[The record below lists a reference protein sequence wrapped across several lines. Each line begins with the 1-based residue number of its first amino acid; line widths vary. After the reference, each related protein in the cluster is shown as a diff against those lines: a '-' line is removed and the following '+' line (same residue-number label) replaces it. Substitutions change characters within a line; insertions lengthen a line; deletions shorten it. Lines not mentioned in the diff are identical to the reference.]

1 MTQEQIR
8 EIRYLVGEAWK
19 GTYNPATVYGN
30 ANVVQDP
37 TGLSVYRSLKPGN
50 GGHDLSDTN
59 WWFCIIDLSSIKD
72 IRDQMV
78 TDDNTVAEHEL
89 ERVAAE
95 ETRVSNETARIN
107 AENARIEAEQERA
120 SAESIRIQHEQTRDS
135 QETAR
140 IQNENQRVS
149 NENARVQAENTRILN
164 EQGRV
169 AAEEA
174 RELAETNRQA
184 VFAEDHSVAAADH
197 ATAVED
203 HAAMSS
209 LVDRADADHTAIT
222 SALETAAADHTQAGN
237 DHTRAESDHTTAGN
251 DHTQAGADHTQ
262 AGNDHTTAGNDHTR
276 AEEDHTESA
285 AATEAA
291 NAAAAGANALQEN
304 LEAGTVI
311 PALADNL
318 ESWAED
324 VSEVSN
330 SWDETIRSTAGDD
343 PIDTAFGGVL
353 TDIVA
358 KSDFKCDALKTS
370 GYNLLRLAS
379 NGGVAVA
386 VGNGWYF
393 PVPHLELGSFGD
405 ATKNNG
411 VLLTDKDGNNIKN
424 ATVRFKALADGVPTS
439 VNDGVAASYQDV
451 TYNDETFRT
460 YLTSGPGYLIVS
472 GITYADTCAHLA
484 WEDWYDKY
492 VSPTA
497 EDDAGDSISLTAL
510 FAAAPNG
517 TGKFLV
523 LGSGGNTVATR
534 ATRTSGTQM
543 TITDPI
549 GRVTSPSWTNELQE
563 DEETYKHSLTI
574 SGMKADGLAQIEGSD
589 QVLTVVGTT
598 VSYTDTNATA
608 ISGAV
613 RYEKAT
619 PVTATVTLT
628 KTQYNL
634 NDCGIEMKSGATGEA
649 YFGCTYSQNVAD
661 ALSQIAKVKLD
672 ISLSVVA
679 EALLYLYNENKALRE
694 LLTGKDNAVL
704 PVVKAQSVEC
714 DDILT
719 LGVPNVLYSSVEG
732 APSAENVPD
741 NWDEETMTVWDGC
754 PRKIGQQYVDKVN
767 KKVYYAVDVTGS
779 TSDWVALN

>member
-1 MTQEQIR
+1 MSTKQG
-8 EIRYLVGEAWK
+8 YLKERGTNNPIALKTIDTLVKDSARNQALSASLLNLIERNALGFPPFSTTTAYAEDDVCFYDRKLWK
-19 GTYNPATVYGN
+19 AKV
-30 ANVVQDP
+30 
-37 TGLSVYRSLKPGN
+37 
-50 GGHDLSDTN
+50 GGH
-59 WWFCIIDLSSIKD
+59 
-72 IRDQMV
+72 
-78 TDDNTVAEHEL
+78 
-89 ERVAAE
+89 
-95 ETRVSNETARIN
+95 
-107 AENARIEAEQERA
+107 
-120 SAESIRIQHEQTRDS
+120 
-135 QETAR
+135 
-140 IQNENQRVS
+140 
-149 NENARVQAENTRILN
+149 
-164 EQGRV
+164 
-169 AAEEA
+169 
-174 RELAETNRQA
+174 
-184 VFAEDHSVAAADH
+184 
-197 ATAVED
+197 
-203 HAAMSS
+203 
-209 LVDRADADHTAIT
+209 
-222 SALETAAADHTQAGN
+222 
-237 DHTRAESDHTTAGN
+237 
-251 DHTQAGADHTQ
+251 
-262 AGNDHTTAGNDHTR
+262 
-276 AEEDHTESA
+276 
-285 AATEAA
+285 
-291 NAAAAGANALQEN
+291 AAGAWNAADFEEFSIKEYITAIVNAIQEG
-304 LEAGTVI
+304 LESGSII

-318 ESWAED
+318 ASWAED

-330 SWDETIRSTAGDD
+330 SWDETVRSTAGDD
-343 PIDTAFGGVL
+343 PIDTAYGGVL
-353 TDIVA
+353 ASIVA
-358 KSDFKCDALKTS
+358 KSDFKCDALVTS

-379 NGGVAVA
+379 NGGVAVV

-393 PVPHLELGSFGD
+393 PVPHLELGAFGD

-451 TYNDETFRT
+451 TYNNETFRT

-484 WEDWYDKY
+484 WEDWYNKY

-497 EDDAGDSISLTAL
+497 EDDAGDNISLTAL

-534 ATRTSGTQM
+534 ATRTGSTQM

-574 SGMKADGLAQIEGSD
+574 SDMKADGLAQIEGSD

-619 PVTATVTLT
+619 PATANVTLT
-628 KTQYNL
+628 KTQYVL
-634 NDCGIEMKSGATGEA
+634 NDCGIEMKGGATGEA

-679 EALLYLYNENKALRE
+679 EAMLYLYNENKALRE
-694 LLTGKDNAVL
+694 LLTGKGNAVL
-704 PVVKAQSVEC
+704 PYIKAQTIEC
-714 DDILT
+714 VDKMT
-719 LGVPNVLYSSVEG
+719 LGVPDVLVSSVEG
-732 APSAENVPD
+732 APSATNVPD
-741 NWDEETMTVWDGC
+741 NWDEETMTVWNGC
-754 PRKIGQQYVDKVN
+754 PRKIGQQYVDKVS
-767 KKVYYAVDVTGS
+767 KKVYYAVAVTGS
-779 TSDWVALN
+779 TNDWVALN

>member
-1 MTQEQIR
+1 MPTKQGHLLER
-8 EIRYLVGEAWK
+8 GTSNPFAPKTLDTLVKDTVRNRALSQSLTKLLENTTLGFPEFTTTTGYAVDDKVFYDRRLWKFIVAHAAGAW
-19 GTYNPATVYGN
+19 N
-30 ANVVQDP
+30 ANHV
-37 TGLSVYRSLKPGN
+37 SE
-50 GGHDLSDTN
+50 
-59 WWFCIIDLSSIKD
+59 FSIKD
-72 IRDQMV
+72 YADAI
-78 TDDNTVAEHEL
+78 TEALANKI
-89 ERVAAE
+89 
-95 ETRVSNETARIN
+95 VSGEVVSAL
-107 AENARIEAEQERA
+107 AENLA
-120 SAESIRIQHEQTRDS
+120 SWE
-135 QETAR
+135 
-140 IQNENQRVS
+140 
-149 NENARVQAENTRILN
+149 
-164 EQGRV
+164 
-169 AAEEA
+169 
-174 RELAETNRQA
+174 
-184 VFAEDHSVAAADH
+184 
-197 ATAVED
+197 
-203 HAAMSS
+203 
-209 LVDRADADHTAIT
+209 
-222 SALETAAADHTQAGN
+222 
-237 DHTRAESDHTTAGN
+237 
-251 DHTQAGADHTQ
+251 
-262 AGNDHTTAGNDHTR
+262 
-276 AEEDHTESA
+276 
-285 AATEAA
+285 
-291 NAAAAGANALQEN
+291 
-304 LEAGTVI
+304 
-311 PALADNL
+311 
-318 ESWAED
+318 ED

-358 KSDFKCDALKTS
+358 KSDFKCDALVTS

-386 VGNGWYF
+386 VGNGWYV
-393 PVPHLELGSFGD
+393 PIPHLELGAFGD

-439 VNDGVAASYQDV
+439 ENDGVAASYQDV

-497 EDDAGDSISLTAL
+497 EDDAGDSISLAAL

-534 ATRTSGTQM
+534 ATRTSSTQM

-574 SGMKADGLAQIEGSD
+574 SGMKTDGLAQIDGSD

-598 VSYTDTNATA
+598 ASYTDTNATA

-619 PVTATVTLT
+619 AATANVTLT
-628 KTQYNL
+628 KTQYAL

-679 EALLYLYNENKALRE
+679 EAMLYLYNENKALRE
-694 LLTGKDNAVL
+694 LLTGKNNAVL
-704 PVVKAQSVEC
+704 PYIKAQTIEYI
-714 DDILT
+714 DKMT
-719 LGVPNVLYSSVEG
+719 MGVPDVLESKNAG
-732 APSAENVPD
+732 APSAANIPD
-741 NWDEETMTVWDGC
+741 NWNEATMNVWDGC
-754 PRKIGQQYVDKVN
+754 PRRIGQQYVDKESG
-767 KKVYYAVDVTGS
+767 KVYYAIKVTGS
-779 TSDWVALN
+779 TSDWAPLN

>member
-1 MTQEQIR
+1 MNEQIQ
-8 EIRYLVGEAWK
+8 EIRYQVGEAWK
-19 GTYNPATVYGN
+19 GTYNAATIYGN
-30 ANVVQDP
+30 ANVVQDA
-37 TGLSVYRSLKPGN
+37 TGLSVYRSLKSGN
-50 GGHDLSDTN
+50 VGHPLTDPQ
-59 WWFCIIDLSSIKD
+59 WWFCIIDLSSIKAESD
-72 IRDQMV
+72 RLQQIDTQVENNEATRIANEEGRVSAEQARVNAEQNRIYNEQHRENSETARIRAEQDRV
-78 TDDNTVAEHEL
+78 TQENQRISQEQGRVGAEQQRVVKEQQRVSQ
-89 ERVAAE
+89 EASRVAAE
-95 ETRVSNETARIN
+95 TQR
-107 AENARIEAEQERA
+107 QL
-120 SAESIRIQHEQTRDS
+120 
-135 QETAR
+135 
-140 IQNENQRVS
+140 NEN
-149 NENARVQAENTRILN
+149 
-164 EQGRV
+164 
-169 AAEEA
+169 
-174 RELAETNRQA
+174 NRQA
-184 VFAEDHSVAAADH
+184 VFAEDHAVAVADH
-197 ATAVED
+197 QQADQDHTRAESDHETAVSD
-203 HAAMSS
+203 HAQMIN
-209 LVDRADADHTAIT
+209 LVECADADHV
-222 SALETAAADHTQAGN
+222 QAGQ
-237 DHTRAESDHTTAGN
+237 DHTRAESDHTTATS
-251 DHTQAGADHTQ
+251 DHTQAGSDHTRAGQDHTQ
-262 AGNDHTTAGNDHTR
+262 AGSDHTR
-276 AEEDHTESA
+276 AEEDHTASA

-291 NAAAAGANALQEN
+291 NEAAAAANALQEN
-304 LEAGTVI
+304 LENGDVV
-311 PALADNL
+311 PALAGNL

-343 PIDTAFGGVL
+343 PIDTAYGGVL
-353 TDIVA
+353 TSIVA
-358 KSDFKCDALKTS
+358 KSDFKCDALVTS

-393 PVPHLELGSFGD
+393 PVPHLELGAFGD

-411 VLLTDKDGNNIKN
+411 VLLTDKDGNNIN
-424 ATVRFKALADGVPTS
+424 SATVRFKALADGVPTS
-439 VNDGVAASYQDV
+439 VDDGVVASYQDV

-510 FAAAPNG
+510 FTAAPNG

-534 ATRTSGTQM
+534 ATRTSSTQM

-563 DEETYKHSLTI
+563 DEETYKHSLAI
-574 SGMKADGLAQIEGSD
+574 SGMKSDGLAQIEGSD

-619 PVTATVTLT
+619 AATANLTLA
-628 KTQYNL
+628 KTQYAL

-694 LLTGKDNAVL
+694 LLAGKDNAVL
-704 PVVKAQSVEC
+704 PYIKAQTIEC
-714 DDILT
+714 VDKMT
-719 LGVPNVLYSSVEG
+719 MGVPDVLVSSVEG
-732 APSAENVPD
+732 APSAANVPD
-741 NWDEETMTVWDGC
+741 NWNEETMTVWNGC
-754 PRKIGQQYVDKVN
+754 PRKIGQQYVDKVS
-767 KKVYYAVDVTGS
+767 KKVYYAVAVTGS
-779 TSDWVALN
+779 TNDWVALN

>member
-1 MTQEQIR
+1 MAYEQGNILDPKTR
-8 EIRYLVGEAWK
+8 KKVIPNTSTSAVADIARSNQALSATLTALIERNALGYPAFTTTTAYAVGDIVFYDRKLYKFTSAHAAGAW
-19 GTYNPATVYGN
+19 TGN
-30 ANVVQDP
+30 DV
-37 TGLSVYRSLKPGN
+37 TEY
-50 GGHDLSDTN
+50 
-59 WWFCIIDLSSIKD
+59 SIKD
-72 IRDQMV
+72 I
-78 TDDNTVAEHEL
+78 
-89 ERVAAE
+89 
-95 ETRVSNETARIN
+95 
-107 AENARIEAEQERA
+107 IE
-120 SAESIRIQHEQTRDS
+120 D
-135 QETAR
+135 
-140 IQNENQRVS
+140 
-149 NENARVQAENTRILN
+149 
-164 EQGRV
+164 GG
-169 AAEEA
+169 
-174 RELAETNRQA
+174 
-184 VFAEDHSVAAADH
+184 AADVLQ
-197 ATAVED
+197 A
-203 HAAMSS
+203 
-209 LVDRADADHTAIT
+209 
-222 SALETAAADHTQAGN
+222 ALESG
-237 DHTRAESDHTTAGN
+237 S
-251 DHTQAGADHTQ
+251 
-262 AGNDHTTAGNDHTR
+262 
-276 AEEDHTESA
+276 
-285 AATEAA
+285 
-291 NAAAAGANALQEN
+291 
-304 LEAGTVI
+304 VI
-311 PALADNL
+311 PALAGNL

-358 KSDFKCDALKTS
+358 KTDFKCDALVTS

-393 PVPHLELGSFGD
+393 PVPYLELGAFGD

-451 TYNDETFRT
+451 TYNDEIFRT
-460 YLTSGPGYLIVS
+460 YLTSGAGYLIVS

-484 WEDWYDKY
+484 WEDWYDKF

-497 EDDAGDSISLTAL
+497 EDDTGDSISLTAL
-510 FAAAPNG
+510 FTATPNG

-523 LGSGGNTVATR
+523 LGSGGNAVATR
-534 ATRTSGTQM
+534 ATRTSSTQM

-563 DEETYKHSLTI
+563 DEETYRHSLTI

-589 QVLTVVGTT
+589 QVLTVEDKT

-608 ISGAV
+608 VSGAV

-619 PVTATVTLT
+619 AATVNVTLV
-628 KTQYNL
+628 KTQYAL

-649 YFGCTYSQNVAD
+649 YFGCSYSQNVAD

-672 ISLSVVA
+672 ISLSVVT
-679 EALLYLYNENKALRE
+679 EALLYLYSENKALRE
-694 LLTGKDNAVL
+694 LLAGKDNAVL

-719 LGVPNVLYSSVEG
+719 LGVPNVLYSGVAG
-732 APSAENVPD
+732 APSAANIPD
-741 NWDEETMTVWDGC
+741 NWNEETMTVWNGC
-754 PRKIGQQYVDKVN
+754 PRKIGQQYVDKVS
-767 KKVYYAVDVTGS
+767 KKVYYAVAVTGS
-779 TSDWVALN
+779 TSDWVVLN

>member
-1 MTQEQIR
+1 MTQVIE
-8 EIRYLVGEAWK
+8 EVYLKNRTNNNPQAPRTFAKLVVDSAKSRTLDQSLAKLVENPSLGFPEFSTVTAYAVNDKVFYDRKLWKFTAAKTAGAWDSTK
-19 GTYNPATVYGN
+19 ATE
-30 ANVVQDP
+30 
-37 TGLSVYRSLKPGN
+37 
-50 GGHDLSDTN
+50 
-59 WWFCIIDLSSIKD
+59 FSIK
-72 IRDQMV
+72 
-78 TDDNTVAEHEL
+78 EYC
-89 ERVAAE
+89 
-95 ETRVSNETARIN
+95 
-107 AENARIEAEQERA
+107 
-120 SAESIRIQHEQTRDS
+120 
-135 QETAR
+135 
-140 IQNENQRVS
+140 
-149 NENARVQAENTRILN
+149 
-164 EQGRV
+164 
-169 AAEEA
+169 
-174 RELAETNRQA
+174 
-184 VFAEDHSVAAADH
+184 
-197 ATAVED
+197 
-203 HAAMSS
+203 
-209 LVDRADADHTAIT
+209 DAI
-222 SALETAAADHTQAGN
+222 
-237 DHTRAESDHTTAGN
+237 
-251 DHTQAGADHTQ
+251 
-262 AGNDHTTAGNDHTR
+262 
-276 AEEDHTESA
+276 
-285 AATEAA
+285 
-291 NAAAAGANALQEN
+291 ANALQEN
-304 LEAGTVI
+304 LENGDVV
-311 PALADNL
+311 PALAGNL

-343 PIDTAFGGVL
+343 PIDTAYGGVL

-358 KSDFKCDALKTS
+358 KSDFKCDALVTS
-370 GYNLLRLAS
+370 GYNMLRLAS

-393 PVPHLELGSFGD
+393 PVPYLELGAFGD

-497 EDDAGDSISLTAL
+497 EDDTGDSIDLTDL

-534 ATRTSGTQM
+534 ATRTSSTQM

-563 DEETYKHSLTI
+563 DEETYKHSLAI
-574 SGMKADGLAQIEGSD
+574 SSMKADGLAQIEGSD

-619 PVTATVTLT
+619 AATANVTLA

-634 NDCGIEMKSGATGEA
+634 NDCGIEIKSGAVGEA

-679 EALLYLYNENKALRE
+679 EALLYLYNENKALRN
-694 LLTGKDNAVL
+694 LLAGKDNAVL

-714 DDILT
+714 DDILM
-719 LGVPNVLYSSVEG
+719 LGVPNVLYSGVEG
-732 APSAENVPD
+732 APSAANVPD
-741 NWDEETMTVWDGC
+741 NWNEETMTVWNGC
-754 PRKIGQQYVDKVN
+754 PRKVGQQYVDK
-767 KKVYYAVDVTGS
+767 KSGKVYYAIKVTGS
-779 TSDWVALN
+779 TADWVALN

>member
-1 MTQEQIR
+1 MIDQEVYDLTQTGQQVQNILNKGESLPSNTELQEAFDAKQNVIPDLNVIRSGAAKGMTAYQKPESGVPYNDLDSNVQNQ
-8 EIRYLVGEAWK
+8 LDSLNEAQRAAQAAEAQAQAAAESA
-19 GTYNPATVYGN
+19 GQVAEDV
-30 ANVVQDP
+30 AD
-37 TGLSVYRSLKPGN
+37 LKEAIEELPDGQAV
-50 GGHDLSDTN
+50 SA
-59 WWFCIIDLSSIKD
+59 K
-72 IRDQMV
+72 
-78 TDDNTVAEHEL
+78 VAEHTTQIAGLQQDVEDL
-89 ERVAAE
+89 ESGEKVAA
-95 ETRVSNETARIN
+95 
-107 AENARIEAEQERA
+107 
-120 SAESIRIQHEQTRDS
+120 
-135 QETAR
+135 
-140 IQNENQRVS
+140 
-149 NENARVQAENTRILN
+149 
-164 EQGRV
+164 
-169 AAEEA
+169 
-174 RELAETNRQA
+174 LA
-184 VFAEDHSVAAADH
+184 
-197 ATAVED
+197 
-203 HAAMSS
+203 
-209 LVDRADADHTAIT
+209 
-222 SALETAAADHTQAGN
+222 G
-237 DHTRAESDHTTAGN
+237 
-251 DHTQAGADHTQ
+251 
-262 AGNDHTTAGNDHTR
+262 
-276 AEEDHTESA
+276 
-285 AATEAA
+285 
-291 NAAAAGANALQEN
+291 
-304 LEAGTVI
+304 
-311 PALADNL
+311 NL

-358 KSDFKCDALKTS
+358 KSDFKCDALVTS

-393 PVPHLELGSFGD
+393 PVPHLELGAFGD

-424 ATVRFKALADGVPTS
+424 ATVYFKALADGVPTS

-451 TYNDETFRT
+451 TYDDETFRT

-472 GITYADTCAHLA
+472 GITYSDTCAHLA

-510 FAAAPNG
+510 FTAAPNG

-549 GRVTSPSWTNELQE
+549 GRVTSPSWTDELQE
-563 DEETYKHSLTI
+563 DGETYKHSLTI

-619 PVTATVTLT
+619 AATANVTLT
-628 KTQYNL
+628 KTQYAL
-634 NDCGIEMKSGATGEA
+634 NDCGIEMKSGAVGEA
-649 YFGCTYSQNVAD
+649 YFGCSYSQNVAD

-672 ISLSVVA
+672 ISLNVVA
-679 EALLYLYNENKALRE
+679 EALLYLYSENKALRE

-704 PVVKAQSVEC
+704 PVVKVQSVEC

-732 APSAENVPD
+732 APSAANVPD
-741 NWDEETMTVWDGC
+741 NWDEETMTVWNGC

-767 KKVYYAVDVTGS
+767 KKVYYAVAVTGS

>member
-1 MTQEQIR
+1 MAANDKKTTKQTLERVKAWANQEFVRNTVNNLVNYYLKSETYTKAEVQQLLNAIKQFTYQVVQSLPTASADTMNVIYLVPTEDPKTKNVKDEFITIDNGAGATTRYTWEQI
-8 EIRYLVGEAWK
+8 GS
-19 GTYNPATVYGN
+19 T
-30 ANVVQDP
+30 Q
-37 TGLSVYRSLKPGN
+37 
-50 GGHDLSDTN
+50 
-59 WWFCIIDLSSIKD
+59 IDLSGYYTSA
-72 IRDQMV
+72 Q
-78 TDDNTVAEHEL
+78 TDAAITAALNTALANYTTTANLNTLLSGKVDKEPSKGLSTNDYTNEEKTKLGAL
-89 ERVAAE
+89 PDDAA
-95 ETRVSNETARIN
+95 S
-107 AENARIEAEQERA
+107 
-120 SAESIRIQHEQTRDS
+120 
-135 QETAR
+135 
-140 IQNENQRVS
+140 
-149 NENARVQAENTRILN
+149 
-164 EQGRV
+164 
-169 AAEEA
+169 
-174 RELAETNRQA
+174 
-184 VFAEDHSVAAADH
+184 
-197 ATAVED
+197 VED
-203 HAAMSS
+203 
-209 LVDRADADHTAIT
+209 LKNGDV
-222 SALETAAADHTQAGN
+222 
-237 DHTRAESDHTTAGN
+237 
-251 DHTQAGADHTQ
+251 
-262 AGNDHTTAGNDHTR
+262 
-276 AEEDHTESA
+276 
-285 AATEAA
+285 
-291 NAAAAGANALQEN
+291 
-304 LEAGTVI
+304 V
-311 PALADNL
+311 PALAGNL

-330 SWDETIRSTAGDD
+330 SWDGTVRSTAGDD

-358 KSDFKCDALKTS
+358 KMDFKCDALVTS
-370 GYNLLRLAS
+370 GYNLLRLVS

-386 VGNGWYF
+386 VGGGWYF
-393 PVPHLELGSFGD
+393 PVPHLELGAFGD

-411 VLLTDKDGNNIKN
+411 VLLTDKDGNNINN

-439 VNDGVAASYQDV
+439 VNDGAAASYQDV

-460 YLTSGPGYLIVS
+460 YLTSGAGYLIVS
-472 GITYADTCAHLA
+472 GIIYTDTCAHLA
-484 WEDWYDKY
+484 WEDWYNKY

-510 FAAAPNG
+510 FTAAPNG

-534 ATRTSGTQM
+534 ATRASSTQM

-574 SGMKADGLAQIEGSD
+574 SGMKADGLAQIEGSG
-589 QVLTVVGTT
+589 QVLTVEGTT

-619 PVTATVTLT
+619 PATANVTLT
-628 KTQYNL
+628 KTQYAL
-634 NDCGIEMKSGATGEA
+634 NDCGIEMKSGAVGEA

-694 LLTGKDNAVL
+694 LLAGKDNAVL

-719 LGVPNVLYSSVEG
+719 LGVPNVLESSVAG
-732 APSAENVPD
+732 APSAANVPD
-741 NWDEETMTVWDGC
+741 NWNEETMTVWDGC
-754 PRKIGQQYVDKVN
+754 PRKIGQQYVDKVS
-767 KKVYYAVDVTGS
+767 KKVYYAVAVTGS
-779 TSDWVALN
+779 TSDWVSLN

>member
-1 MTQEQIR
+1 MANKNIQELKFQ
-8 EIRYLVGEAWK
+8 VGEAWK
-19 GTYNPATVYGN
+19 GVYSSSTAYGL
-30 ANVVQDP
+30 ANVVQDA
-37 TGLSVYRSLKPGN
+37 TGLSIYRSLKSGN
-50 GGHDLSDTN
+50 VGHPLTDAN
-59 WWFCIIDLSSIKD
+59 WWFCIIDMSSIK
-72 IRDQMV
+72 
-78 TDDNTVAEHEL
+78 AESDRIAALNQAIAQDEAL
-89 ERVAAE
+89 RVAAE
-95 ETRVSNETARIN
+95 ELRQQHEAARVE
-107 AENARIEAEQERA
+107 AEIQRNEAEQTRISAEQARVNAESARA
-120 SAESIRIQHEQTRDS
+120 TAEQQRIAAEQGRVSAES
-135 QETAR
+135 
-140 IQNENQRVS
+140 
-149 NENARVQAENTRILN
+149 ARVQAE
-164 EQGRV
+164 QARV
-169 AAEEA
+169 LAETLRANAEDARAA
-174 RELAETNRQA
+174 AETNR
-184 VFAEDHSVAAADH
+184 AAAEQQRI
-197 ATAVED
+197 ANEQTRIAQEQQRETKEAERQQTFVQSQAARQQAYEQAEAARNTAFNE
-203 HAAMSS
+203 HEAE
-209 LVDRADADHTAIT
+209 RDA
-222 SALETAAADHTQAGN
+222 EAAALQTKL
-237 DHTRAESDHTTAGN
+237 
-251 DHTQAGADHTQ
+251 
-262 AGNDHTTAGNDHTR
+262 
-276 AEEDHTESA
+276 EEGD
-285 AATEAA
+285 
-291 NAAAAGANALQEN
+291 
-304 LEAGTVI
+304 VI
-311 PALADNL
+311 PALAGNL

-330 SWDETIRSTAGDD
+330 SWDETVRSTAGDD

-358 KSDFKCDALKTS
+358 KTDFKCDALVTS
-370 GYNLLRLAS
+370 GYNLLRLVS

-386 VGNGWYF
+386 VGDGWYF
-393 PVPHLELGSFGD
+393 PVPHLELGAFGD

-411 VLLTDKDGNNIKN
+411 VLLTDKDGNNINN

-439 VNDGVAASYQDV
+439 ENDGVTASYQDV

-460 YLTSGPGYLIVS
+460 YLTGGAGYLIVS

-492 VSPTA
+492 VSPTD

-510 FAAAPNG
+510 FTAAPNG

-523 LGSGGNTVATR
+523 LGSGGNMVATR
-534 ATRTSGTQM
+534 ATRTSSTQM

-574 SGMKADGLAQIEGSD
+574 SGMKADGLAQIEGID
-589 QVLTVVGTT
+589 QVLLVEGTT

-619 PVTATVTLT
+619 AATANVALT
-628 KTQYNL
+628 KTQYAL

-679 EALLYLYNENKALRE
+679 EALLYLYSENKALRE
-694 LLTGKDNAVL
+694 LLAGKDNAVL

-732 APSAENVPD
+732 APSAANVPD
-741 NWDEETMTVWDGC
+741 NWNEETMTVWNGC
-754 PRKIGQQYVDKVN
+754 PRKIGQQYVDKAS
-767 KKVYYAVDVTGS
+767 KKVYYAVAVTGS

>member
-1 MTQEQIR
+1 MATEQG
-8 EIRYLVGEAWK
+8 Y
-19 GTYNPATVYGN
+19 
-30 ANVVQDP
+30 
-37 TGLSVYRSLKPGN
+37 
-50 GGHDLSDTN
+50 
-59 WWFCIIDLSSIKD
+59 IKD
-72 IRDQMV
+72 YQGNKR
-78 TDDNTVAEHEL
+78 L
-89 ERVAAE
+89 P
-95 ETRVSNETARIN
+95 ET
-107 AENARIEAEQERA
+107 
-120 SAESIRIQHEQTRDS
+120 
-135 QETAR
+135 
-140 IQNENQRVS
+140 
-149 NENARVQAENTRILN
+149 
-164 EQGRV
+164 
-169 AAEEA
+169 
-174 RELAETNRQA
+174 
-184 VFAEDHSVAAADH
+184 
-197 ATAVED
+197 
-203 HAAMSS
+203 
-209 LVDRADADHTAIT
+209 T
-222 SALETAAADHTQAGN
+222 SAMVLDLDKNQALSQTLVNTPDKDALGYDAFSTVTAYTTGDIVFYQNKLYKFTADK
-237 DHTRAESDHTTAGN
+237 
-251 DHTQAGADHTQ
+251 
-262 AGNDHTTAGNDHTR
+262 
-276 AEEDHTESA
+276 
-285 AATEAA
+285 
-291 NAAAAGANALQEN
+291 AAGAWDSTKVEEFSIKEYCDAIAALQTKLEN
-304 LEAGTVI
+304 GTVI
-311 PALADNL
+311 PALAGNL

-330 SWDETIRSTAGDD
+330 SWDETVRSTAGDD

-358 KSDFKCDALKTS
+358 KNDFKCDALVTS

-393 PVPHLELGSFGD
+393 PVPHLELDAFGD

-424 ATVRFKALADGVPTS
+424 ATVYFKALADGVPTS
-439 VNDGVAASYQDV
+439 VNDGVAATYQDV

-460 YLTSGPGYLIVS
+460 YLTSGAGYLIVS

-510 FAAAPNG
+510 FTAAPNG

-549 GRVTSPSWTNELQE
+549 GRVTSPSWTDELQE

-574 SGMKADGLAQIEGSD
+574 SGMKADGLVQIEGSD

-619 PVTATVTLT
+619 AATANVTLA
-628 KTQYNL
+628 KTQYAL

-649 YFGCTYSQNVAD
+649 YFGCSYSQNVAD

-679 EALLYLYNENKALRE
+679 EAMLYLYNENKALRE
-694 LLTGKDNAVL
+694 LLAGKDNAVL

-732 APSAENVPD
+732 APSAANVPD
-741 NWDEETMTVWDGC
+741 NWNEETMTVWDGC

-767 KKVYYAVDVTGS
+767 KKVYYAVAVTGS
-779 TSDWVALN
+779 TNDWVVLN

>member
-1 MTQEQIR
+1 MTDQEVYDLTQTGDEVQIILNKGAALPTNPELQQALAGKQDVINDLS
-8 EIRYLVGEAWK
+8 EIRSNAQKGATAFGDISVATQAAQNAQISAERAAEDAALAEAQALAAAGK
-19 GTYNPATVYGN
+19 LEDLETFLQGL
-30 ANVVQDP
+30 DP
-37 TGLSVYRSLKPGN
+37 ESAAS
-50 GGHDLSDTN
+50 
-59 WWFCIIDLSSIKD
+59 
-72 IRDQMV
+72 
-78 TDDNTVAEHEL
+78 
-89 ERVAAE
+89 VAAE
-95 ETRVSNETARIN
+95 LGLF
-107 AENARIEAEQERA
+107 EQEVREVYVRKDGL
-120 SAESIRIQHEQTRDS
+120 ESGE
-135 QETAR
+135 
-140 IQNENQRVS
+140 V
-149 NENARVQAENTRILN
+149 V
-164 EQGRV
+164 
-169 AAEEA
+169 
-174 RELAETNRQA
+174 
-184 VFAEDHSVAAADH
+184 
-197 ATAVED
+197 
-203 HAAMSS
+203 
-209 LVDRADADHTAIT
+209 
-222 SALETAAADHTQAGN
+222 
-237 DHTRAESDHTTAGN
+237 
-251 DHTQAGADHTQ
+251 
-262 AGNDHTTAGNDHTR
+262 
-276 AEEDHTESA
+276 
-285 AATEAA
+285 
-291 NAAAAGANALQEN
+291 
-304 LEAGTVI
+304 

-318 ESWAED
+318 ASWAED

-343 PIDTAFGGVL
+343 PIDTAYGGVL

-358 KSDFKCDALKTS
+358 KSDFKCDALVTS

-379 NGGVAVA
+379 AGGVAVA

-393 PVPHLELGSFGD
+393 PVPHLELGAFGD
-405 ATKNNG
+405 STKNNG

-439 VNDGVAASYQDV
+439 VSDGVAASYQDV

-510 FAAAPNG
+510 FTAAPNG

-574 SGMKADGLAQIEGSD
+574 SGMKSDGLAQIEGSE

-619 PVTATVTLT
+619 AATANVTLT
-628 KTQYNL
+628 KTQYAL
-634 NDCGIEMKSGATGEA
+634 NDCGIEMKNGATGEA

-694 LLTGKDNAVL
+694 LLAGKDNAVL

-714 DDILT
+714 DDLFT

-732 APSAENVPD
+732 APSAANVPD
-741 NWDEETMTVWDGC
+741 NWNEETMTVWNGC
-754 PRKIGQQYVDKVN
+754 PRKIGQQYVDKVSG
-767 KKVYYAVDVTGS
+767 KVYYAIKVTGS
-779 TSDWVALN
+779 TSNWVALN

>member
-1 MTQEQIR
+1 MVKQINLKVNGKKSMPNTSTQAVADPARNRALIASMTQLIERNALGYPEFVTMQA
-8 EIRYLVGEAWK
+8 YAVGE
-19 GTYNPATVYGN
+19 
-30 ANVVQDP
+30 D
-37 TGLSVYRSLKPGN
+37 
-50 GGHDLSDTN
+50 
-59 WWFCIIDLSSIKD
+59 
-72 IRDQMV
+72 
-78 TDDNTVAEHEL
+78 
-89 ERVAAE
+89 
-95 ETRVSNETARIN
+95 
-107 AENARIEAEQERA
+107 
-120 SAESIRIQHEQTRDS
+120 
-135 QETAR
+135 
-140 IQNENQRVS
+140 
-149 NENARVQAENTRILN
+149 
-164 EQGRV
+164 
-169 AAEEA
+169 
-174 RELAETNRQA
+174 
-184 VFAEDHSVAAADH
+184 VFY
-197 ATAVED
+197 
-203 HAAMSS
+203 
-209 LVDRADADHTAIT
+209 DRR
-222 SALETAAADHTQAGN
+222 LYKFTAAH
-237 DHTRAESDHTTAGN
+237 
-251 DHTQAGADHTQ
+251 
-262 AGNDHTTAGNDHTR
+262 
-276 AEEDHTESA
+276 
-285 AATEAA
+285 
-291 NAAAAGANALQEN
+291 AAGAWNAEHVREFSIKEYCDALVNALQEG
-304 LEAGTVI
+304 LESGSVV
-311 PALADNL
+311 PALAGNL

-358 KSDFKCDALKTS
+358 KSDFKCDALVTS

-379 NGGVAVA
+379 NGGVAVV

-393 PVPHLELGSFGD
+393 PVPHLELGAFGD

-439 VNDGVAASYQDV
+439 VNDGVAATYQDV

-460 YLTSGPGYLIVS
+460 YLSSGPGYLVVS

-492 VSPTA
+492 VSPAA
-497 EDDAGDSISLTAL
+497 EDDAGDNISLTAL
-510 FAAAPNG
+510 FTAAPNG

-534 ATRTSGTQM
+534 ATRTSSTQM

-574 SGMKADGLAQIEGSD
+574 SDMKADGLAQIEGSD

-619 PVTATVTLT
+619 SATANVTLA
-628 KTQYNL
+628 KTQYAL
-634 NDCGIEMKSGATGEA
+634 NDCGIEMKGGATGEA

-679 EALLYLYNENKALRE
+679 EAMLYLYNENKALRE
-694 LLTGKDNAVL
+694 LITGNDNTVL
-704 PVVKAQSVEC
+704 PYIKAQTIEC
-714 DDILT
+714 VDKMT
-719 LGVPNVLYSSVEG
+719 LGVPDVLVSSVDG
-732 APSAENVPD
+732 APSDANIPD
-741 NWDEETMTVWDGC
+741 NWDEETMTVWNGC

-767 KKVYYAVDVTGS
+767 KKVYYAVAVTGS
-779 TSDWVALN
+779 TGDWVALN

>member
-1 MTQEQIR
+1 MPTKQGHLQER
-8 EIRYLVGEAWK
+8 GTNNPFAPKTLDTLVKDTVRNRALSQSLAKLLENTTLGFPEFTTTTDYAVDDKVFYDRRLWKFTVTHAAGAW
-19 GTYNPATVYGN
+19 N
-30 ANVVQDP
+30 ANHVAE
-37 TGLSVYRSLKPGN
+37 
-50 GGHDLSDTN
+50 
-59 WWFCIIDLSSIKD
+59 FSIKD
-72 IRDQMV
+72 Y
-78 TDDNTVAEHEL
+78 
-89 ERVAAE
+89 
-95 ETRVSNETARIN
+95 
-107 AENARIEAEQERA
+107 
-120 SAESIRIQHEQTRDS
+120 
-135 QETAR
+135 
-140 IQNENQRVS
+140 
-149 NENARVQAENTRILN
+149 
-164 EQGRV
+164 
-169 AAEEA
+169 
-174 RELAETNRQA
+174 
-184 VFAEDHSVAAADH
+184 
-197 ATAVED
+197 
-203 HAAMSS
+203 
-209 LVDRADADHTAIT
+209 ADAI
-222 SALETAAADHTQAGN
+222 
-237 DHTRAESDHTTAGN
+237 
-251 DHTQAGADHTQ
+251 
-262 AGNDHTTAGNDHTR
+262 
-276 AEEDHTESA
+276 
-285 AATEAA
+285 TEALA
-291 NAAAAGANALQEN
+291 NKIVSGE
-304 LEAGTVI
+304 VV
-311 PALADNL
+311 PALAGNL
-318 ESWAED
+318 ESWEED

-330 SWDETIRSTAGDD
+330 SWDESIRSTAGDD

-358 KSDFKCDALKTS
+358 KTDFKCDALVTS

-386 VGNGWYF
+386 VGDGWYF

-411 VLLTDKDGNNIKN
+411 VLLTDKDGNNINN

-510 FAAAPNG
+510 FTAAPNG

-534 ATRTSGTQM
+534 ATRTSSTQM

-598 VSYTDTNATA
+598 VSYTDTNATS

-619 PVTATVTLT
+619 AATANVTLA
-628 KTQYNL
+628 KTQYAL
-634 NDCGIEMKSGATGEA
+634 NDCGIEMKSGAVGEA

-679 EALLYLYNENKALRE
+679 EAMLYLYNENKALRE
-694 LLTGKDNAVL
+694 LLAGKDNAVL
-704 PVVKAQSVEC
+704 PAVKAQSVEC
-714 DDILT
+714 DDLLT

-732 APSAENVPD
+732 APSAANVPD
-741 NWDEETMTVWDGC
+741 NWNEETMTVWNGC
-754 PRKIGQQYVDKVN
+754 PRKIGQQYVDKVS
-767 KKVYYAVDVTGS
+767 KKVYYAVAVTGS
-779 TSDWVALN
+779 TSDWVVLN

>member
-1 MTQEQIR
+1 MADLTTND
-8 EIRYLVGEAWK
+8 LV
-19 GTYNPATVYGN
+19 
-30 ANVVQDP
+30 
-37 TGLSVYRSLKPGN
+37 TGIKNQLKAKAAKKA
-50 GGHDLSDTN
+50 DL
-59 WWFCIIDLSSIKD
+59 
-72 IRDQMV
+72 
-78 TDDNTVAEHEL
+78 
-89 ERVAAE
+89 
-95 ETRVSNETARIN
+95 
-107 AENARIEAEQERA
+107 
-120 SAESIRIQHEQTRDS
+120 ES
-135 QETAR
+135 
-140 IQNENQRVS
+140 
-149 NENARVQAENTRILN
+149 
-164 EQGRV
+164 G
-169 AAEEA
+169 
-174 RELAETNRQA
+174 
-184 VFAEDHSVAAADH
+184 
-197 ATAVED
+197 
-203 HAAMSS
+203 
-209 LVDRADADHTAIT
+209 AI
-222 SALETAAADHTQAGN
+222 
-237 DHTRAESDHTTAGN
+237 
-251 DHTQAGADHTQ
+251 
-262 AGNDHTTAGNDHTR
+262 
-276 AEEDHTESA
+276 
-285 AATEAA
+285 
-291 NAAAAGANALQEN
+291 
-304 LEAGTVI
+304 V
-311 PALADNL
+311 PALAGNL

-358 KSDFKCDALKTS
+358 KSDFKCDALVTS

-393 PVPHLELGSFGD
+393 PVPHLELGAFGD

-424 ATVRFKALADGVPTS
+424 ATVYFKALADGVPTS
-439 VNDGVAASYQDV
+439 VNDGVAATYQDV

-619 PVTATVTLT
+619 AATANMTLT
-628 KTQYNL
+628 KTQYAL

-694 LLTGKDNAVL
+694 LLAGKDNAVL

-719 LGVPNVLYSSVEG
+719 LGVPNVLYSGVEG
-732 APSAENVPD
+732 APSAANVPD
-741 NWDEETMTVWDGC
+741 NWDEETMTVWNGC

-767 KKVYYAVDVTGS
+767 KKVYYAVAVTGS
-779 TSDWVALN
+779 TNDWVALN

>member
-1 MTQEQIR
+1 MNEQIQ

-19 GTYNPATVYGN
+19 GVYNSATPYGN

-50 GGHDLSDTN
+50 VGHPLTDAN
-59 WWFCIIDLSSIKD
+59 WWFCIINMSSIK
-72 IRDQMV
+72 
-78 TDDNTVAEHEL
+78 AESDRIAALNQAIAQDEAL
-89 ERVAAE
+89 RVAAE
-95 ETRVSNETARIN
+95 QLRQQKEAQREAAETQRN
-107 AENARIEAEQERA
+107 EAEQARI
-120 SAESIRIQHEQTRDS
+120 SAEQ
-135 QETAR
+135 
-140 IQNENQRVS
+140 QRVTKES
-149 NENARVQAENTRILN
+149 QRETKEQQRISAEQGRVNAESARVTAEQARVQAETLRGN
-164 EQGRV
+164 
-169 AAEEA
+169 AEDERA
-174 RELAETNRQA
+174 LAETNR
-184 VFAEDHSVAAADH
+184 AAAEQQRIDNEQTRISQEQARQQSETERQQTFVQSQAARQEAYEQAEAARN
-197 ATAVED
+197 ATFNE
-203 HAAMSS
+203 HEQH
-209 LVDRADADHTAIT
+209 RDAEA
-222 SALETAAADHTQAGN
+222 SALQTKL
-237 DHTRAESDHTTAGN
+237 
-251 DHTQAGADHTQ
+251 
-262 AGNDHTTAGNDHTR
+262 
-276 AEEDHTESA
+276 EEGD
-285 AATEAA
+285 
-291 NAAAAGANALQEN
+291 
-304 LEAGTVI
+304 VI
-311 PALADNL
+311 PALAGNL

-343 PIDTAFGGVL
+343 PIDTAYGGVL

-358 KSDFKCDALKTS
+358 KSDFKCDALVTS
-370 GYNLLRLAS
+370 GYNLLRLTSA
-379 NGGVAVA
+379 GGVAVA

-393 PVPHLELGSFGD
+393 PVPRLELGAFGD

-411 VLLTDKDGNNIKN
+411 VLLTDKDGNNIKT

-439 VNDGVAASYQDV
+439 ENDGVAASYQDV

-510 FAAAPNG
+510 FTAAPNG

-534 ATRTSGTQM
+534 ATRTSSTQM

-563 DEETYKHSLTI
+563 DEETYKHSLAI

-619 PVTATVTLT
+619 AATANVTLA
-628 KTQYNL
+628 KTQYAL

-694 LLTGKDNAVL
+694 LLAGKDNAVL
-704 PVVKAQSVEC
+704 PYIKAQTIEC
-714 DDILT
+714 VDKIT
-719 LGVPNVLYSSVEG
+719 MGVPDVLVSSVEG
-732 APSAENVPD
+732 APSAANVPD
-741 NWDEETMTVWDGC
+741 NWNEETMTVWNGC
-754 PRKIGQQYVDKVN
+754 PRKIGQQYVDKVSG
-767 KKVYYAVDVTGS
+767 KVYYAIKVTGS
-779 TSDWVALN
+779 TGDWVVLN

>member
-1 MTQEQIR
+1 MESMSTLDALKSVINRLTTQSTATVGQKIMLFASDGTPIGKMQAPTEQQGTSIVY
-8 EIRYLVGEAWK
+8 EQAAQDTTPSATASAATMGMLYLVGTQSGTK
-19 GTYNPATVYGN
+19 GQYITIEDDSTNPSTY
-30 ANVVQDP
+30 
-37 TGLSVYRSLKPGN
+37 SWLKIG
-50 GGHDLSDTN
+50 TTA
-59 WWFCIIDLSSIKD
+59 IDLSQYATLTITD
-72 IRDQMV
+72 ALRDAIDV
-78 TDDNTVAEHEL
+78 LTDGKAD
-89 ERVAAE
+89 
-95 ETRVSNETARIN
+95 
-107 AENARIEAEQERA
+107 IEAL
-120 SAESIRIQHEQTRDS
+120 ESGS
-135 QETAR
+135 
-140 IQNENQRVS
+140 
-149 NENARVQAENTRILN
+149 
-164 EQGRV
+164 
-169 AAEEA
+169 
-174 RELAETNRQA
+174 
-184 VFAEDHSVAAADH
+184 
-197 ATAVED
+197 
-203 HAAMSS
+203 
-209 LVDRADADHTAIT
+209 
-222 SALETAAADHTQAGN
+222 
-237 DHTRAESDHTTAGN
+237 
-251 DHTQAGADHTQ
+251 
-262 AGNDHTTAGNDHTR
+262 
-276 AEEDHTESA
+276 
-285 AATEAA
+285 
-291 NAAAAGANALQEN
+291 
-304 LEAGTVI
+304 VI
-311 PALADNL
+311 PAIAGNL

-330 SWDETIRSTAGDD
+330 SWDETVRSTAGDD
-343 PIDTAFGGVL
+343 PIDTAYGGVL
-353 TDIVA
+353 ASIVA
-358 KSDFKCDALKTS
+358 KADFECDALVTS
-370 GYNLLRLAS
+370 GYNLLRLAN

-393 PVPHLELGSFGD
+393 PVPHLELGAFGD

-411 VLLTDKDGNNIKN
+411 VLLTDKDGNNITT
-424 ATVRFKALADGVPTS
+424 ATVRFKALADGIPTS
-439 VNDGVAASYQDV
+439 VNDGVPASYQDV

-534 ATRTSGTQM
+534 ATRTSSTQM
-543 TITDPI
+543 TIADPI
-549 GRVTSPSWTNELQE
+549 GRVASPSWTNELQE
-563 DEETYKHSLTI
+563 DEETYKHSLAI
-574 SGMKADGLAQIEGSD
+574 SGMKPDGLAQIEGSD
-589 QVLTVVGTT
+589 QVLTVAGTT

-608 ISGAV
+608 ISSAV

-619 PVTATVTLT
+619 AATANVTLT
-628 KTQYNL
+628 KTQYAL

-694 LLTGKDNAVL
+694 LLAGKDNAVL

-719 LGVPNVLYSSVEG
+719 LGVPNVLESGAAG
-732 APSAENVPD
+732 APSAANVPD

-767 KKVYYAVDVTGS
+767 KKVYYAVAVTGS
-779 TSDWVALN
+779 TNDWVALN

>member
-1 MTQEQIR
+1 MTQEI
-8 EIRYLVGEAWK
+8 EEVYLKNRTNNKPQAPRTFAKLVVDSARSRTLDQSLLDLIERNALGYPAFTTTTAHAVGDVCFHDRKLWKFTAALAQGAAWDSTK
-19 GTYNPATVYGN
+19 VTE
-30 ANVVQDP
+30 
-37 TGLSVYRSLKPGN
+37 
-50 GGHDLSDTN
+50 
-59 WWFCIIDLSSIKD
+59 FSIKEYCD
-72 IRDQMV
+72 AI
-78 TDDNTVAEHEL
+78 VA
-89 ERVAAE
+89 
-95 ETRVSNETARIN
+95 
-107 AENARIEAEQERA
+107 
-120 SAESIRIQHEQTRDS
+120 
-135 QETAR
+135 
-140 IQNENQRVS
+140 
-149 NENARVQAENTRILN
+149 
-164 EQGRV
+164 
-169 AAEEA
+169 
-174 RELAETNRQA
+174 
-184 VFAEDHSVAAADH
+184 
-197 ATAVED
+197 
-203 HAAMSS
+203 
-209 LVDRADADHTAIT
+209 
-222 SALETAAADHTQAGN
+222 
-237 DHTRAESDHTTAGN
+237 
-251 DHTQAGADHTQ
+251 
-262 AGNDHTTAGNDHTR
+262 
-276 AEEDHTESA
+276 
-285 AATEAA
+285 
-291 NAAAAGANALQEN
+291 ALQEG
-304 LEAGTVI
+304 LESGSVI
-311 PALADNL
+311 PALAGNL

-343 PIDTAFGGVL
+343 PIDTAYGGVL
-353 TDIVA
+353 TSIVA
-358 KSDFKCDALKTS
+358 KTDFKCDTLVTS

-386 VGNGWYF
+386 VGDGWYF
-393 PVPHLELGSFGD
+393 PVPHLELGAFGD

-460 YLTSGPGYLIVS
+460 YLTSGAGYLIVS

-510 FAAAPNG
+510 FTAAPNG

-534 ATRTSGTQM
+534 ATRTSSTQM

-563 DEETYKHSLTI
+563 DGETYKHSLTI
-574 SGMKADGLAQIEGSD
+574 SGIKANGLAQIEGSD

-598 VSYTDTNATA
+598 VSYIDTNATA
-608 ISGAV
+608 ISGDV

-619 PVTATVTLT
+619 AATANVTLT
-628 KTQYNL
+628 KTQYAL

-694 LLTGKDNAVL
+694 LLAGKDNAML

-714 DDILT
+714 DDLLT

-732 APSAENVPD
+732 APSAANVPD
-741 NWDEETMTVWDGC
+741 NWNEETMTVWNGC

-767 KKVYYAVDVTGS
+767 KKVYYAVAVTGS

>member
-1 MTQEQIR
+1 MQELRFQ
-8 EIRYLVGEAWK
+8 VGEAWK
-19 GTYNPATVYGN
+19 GAYNPNTEYGN
-30 ANVVQDP
+30 ANVVQDSV
-37 TGLSVYRSLKPGN
+37 GLSVYRSKKPGN
-50 GGHDLSDTN
+50 AGHPLSDTE
-59 WWFCIIDLSSIKD
+59 WWFKIISLDDIADL
-72 IRDQMV
+72 RDQMKA
-78 TDDNTVAEHEL
+78 DDQTAQEHE
-89 ERVAAE
+89 A
-95 ETRVSNETARIN
+95 TRQSNETSRQTAETSRRD
-107 AENARIEAEQERA
+107 AEN
-120 SAESIRIQHEQTRDS
+120 IRV
-135 QETAR
+135 
-140 IQNENQRVS
+140 QNESERSSSESERKQAETTRVNNETTRQTAETSRQSNETTRQGNEAARQSNETDRRTDETQRV
-149 NENARVQAENTRILN
+149 LN
-164 EQGRV
+164 EEGRV
-169 AAEEA
+169 AAEQTRVENENGRVAAETA
-174 RELAETNRQA
+174 REEQA
-184 VFAEDHSVAAADH
+184 
-197 ATAVED
+197 
-203 HAAMSS
+203 SS
-209 LVDRADADHTAIT
+209 
-222 SALETAAADHTQAGN
+222 
-237 DHTRAESDHTTAGN
+237 DHTRAESDHTQAGTDHNTAVSDHN
-251 DHTQAGADHTQ
+251 AATSDHTQAGTDHNTAVSDHNTASSDHTK
-262 AGNDHTTAGNDHTR
+262 AASDHTR
-276 AEEDHTESA
+276 AEEDHTASA

-291 NAAAAGANALQEN
+291 NEAAAGANALQEN
-304 LEAGTVI
+304 LENGTVI
-311 PALADNL
+311 PALAGNL

-343 PIDTAFGGVL
+343 PIDTAYGGVL
-353 TDIVA
+353 TSIVA
-358 KSDFKCDALKTS
+358 KTDFKCDALVTS

-393 PVPHLELGSFGD
+393 PVPRLELGAFGD

-424 ATVRFKALADGVPTS
+424 AAVRFKALADGVPTS

-497 EDDAGDSISLTAL
+497 EDDAGDSIDLTTL
-510 FAAAPNG
+510 FTAAPNG
-517 TGKFLV
+517 TGKFLA

-534 ATRTSGTQM
+534 ATRTSSTQM

-589 QVLTVVGTT
+589 QVLTVEGTT

-619 PVTATVTLT
+619 AATANVTLT
-628 KTQYNL
+628 KTQYAL
-634 NDCGIEMKSGATGEA
+634 NDCGIEMKRGATGEA

-694 LLTGKDNAVL
+694 LLSGKDNAVL
-704 PVVKAQSVEC
+704 PYIKAQTIEC
-714 DDILT
+714 VDKMT
-719 LGVPNVLYSSVEG
+719 MGVPEVLVSSVEG
-732 APSAENVPD
+732 APSAENVPE
-741 NWDEETMTVWDGC
+741 NWDEETMTVWNGC

-767 KKVYYAVDVTGS
+767 KKVYYAVAVTGS
-779 TSDWVALN
+779 TDDWVALN

>member
-1 MTQEQIR
+1 MNEQIQ

-19 GTYNPATVYGN
+19 GEYNSATTYGN

-50 GGHDLSDTN
+50 VGHLLTDAN
-59 WWFCIIDLSSIKD
+59 WWFCIIDLSSIK
-72 IRDQMV
+72 
-78 TDDNTVAEHEL
+78 AESDRIAALNQTIAQDEAL
-89 ERVAAE
+89 RVAAE
-95 ETRVSNETARIN
+95 QLRQQKEAQREAAETQRN
-107 AENARIEAEQERA
+107 EAEQARISAEQARV
-120 SAESIRIQHEQTRDS
+120 SAESTRATAEQQRISAEQG
-135 QETAR
+135 
-140 IQNENQRVS
+140 RVS
-149 NENARVQAENTRILN
+149 AESARVTAEQARVQAETL
-164 EQGRV
+164 RV
-169 AAEEA
+169 NAESERA
-174 RELAETNRQA
+174 LAETNR
-184 VFAEDHSVAAADH
+184 AAAEQQRIANEQTRVNQEQQRETKEAERQQTFVQSQAARQESYEQAEAARN
-197 ATAVED
+197 ATFNE
-203 HAAMSS
+203 HEQQ
-209 LVDRADADHTAIT
+209 RDA
-222 SALETAAADHTQAGN
+222 EAAALQTKLENGVVVPAIAG
-237 DHTRAESDHTTAGN
+237 
-251 DHTQAGADHTQ
+251 
-262 AGNDHTTAGNDHTR
+262 
-276 AEEDHTESA
+276 
-285 AATEAA
+285 
-291 NAAAAGANALQEN
+291 
-304 LEAGTVI
+304 
-311 PALADNL
+311 NL

-343 PIDTAFGGVL
+343 PIDTAYGGVL

-358 KSDFKCDALKTS
+358 KSDFKCDALVTS

-379 NGGVAVA
+379 NGGMAVA

-393 PVPHLELGSFGD
+393 PVPHLELGAFGD

-411 VLLTDKDGNNIKN
+411 VLLTDKDGNNIN
-424 ATVRFKALADGVPTS
+424 SATVRFKALADGVPTS

-510 FAAAPNG
+510 FTAAPNG

-534 ATRTSGTQM
+534 ATRTSSTQI

-563 DEETYKHSLTI
+563 DEETYKHSLAI
-574 SGMKADGLAQIEGSD
+574 SGMRSDGLAQIEGSD

-619 PVTATVTLT
+619 AATANVTLA
-628 KTQYNL
+628 KTQYAL

-694 LLTGKDNAVL
+694 LLAGKNNAVL
-704 PVVKAQSVEC
+704 PYIKAQTIEC
-714 DDILT
+714 VDKMTMGVPDIL
-719 LGVPNVLYSSVEG
+719 VCSVEG
-732 APSAENVPD
+732 APSAANVPD
-741 NWDEETMTVWDGC
+741 NWNEETMTVWNGC
-754 PRKIGQQYVDKVN
+754 PRKIGQQYVDKVGG
-767 KKVYYAVDVTGS
+767 KVYYAIKVTGS